1 MDSCKWDGRGF
12 KEQMNKFLEAV
23 VENNRHWTKEGKVAT
38 YIPELGKADPNTL
51 GICITTLHGEEYFGG
66 DREVK
71 FTIQSIS
78 KIITFMLALLDNG
91 RERVFSKVGVEPTAD
106 AFNSIITLETKN
118 TQRPLNPMINAGAIA
133 TVSLIEGKN
142 SEEAFNRILNFTRK
156 ITGNPDIDI
165 NNNVYNSEKATGH
178 RNRALAYFMKSTGVI
193 ENDVEEVLDVYFKQ
207 CSIEATCRDIAR
219 IGAMLA
225 NDGVAPW
232 NGERVIPRN
241 IARIVKTVMVTCGLY
256 DASGQFAVEIGVPA
270 KSGVG
275 GGILAAVPGRM
286 GIGVLS
292 PALDS
297 RGNSVAGLKVLEE
310 LSKELDLSI
319 F

>member
-1 MDSCKWDGRGF
+1 
-12 KEQMNKFLEAV
+12 MNRLLEAV
-23 VENNRHWTKEGKVAT
+23 VENNRRWTKEGKIAT

-66 DREVK
+66 DYETK

-78 KIITFMLALLDNG
+78 KVITLMLALLDNG
-91 RERVFSKVGVEPTAD
+91 RDRVFSKVGVEPTAD

-118 TQRPLNPMINAGAIA
+118 TQKPLNPMINAGAIA

-142 SEEAFNRILNFTRK
+142 SEESFNRILNFTRK
-156 ITGNPDIDI
+156 ITGNPDINI
-165 NNNVYNSEKATGH
+165 NKDVYNSEKATGH

-193 ENDVEEVLDVYFKQ
+193 ETDVEEVLDVYFKQ
-207 CSIEATCRDIAR
+207 CSMEATCKDIAR

-225 NDGVAPW
+225 NDGVLPW
-232 NGERVIPRN
+232 SGERIIPRHV
-241 IARIVKTVMVTCGLY
+241 ARIVKTIMVTCGLY

-292 PALDS
+292 PALDA
-297 RGNSVAGLKVLEE
+297 RGNSIAGLKALEE